1 MKGGDRINLA
11 FAIAFVLYATSAG
24 VGYWQ
29 IPPNPENRFESL
41 AVVLGVPATASLLFL
56 LVSTLVP
63 SLLGPGRLQF
73 PLTITL
79 PLVYTVMNI
88 VATRMWT
95 TMSSVILELPPVLA
109 LATLWHRPATLG
121 IAFTLQILVL
131 TLWAAVKRP
140 SR

>member
-1 MKGGDRINLA
+1 
-11 FAIAFVLYATSAG
+11 
-24 VGYWQ
+24 
-29 IPPNPENRFESL
+29 
-41 AVVLGVPATASLLFL
+41 
-56 LVSTLVP
+56 VP